1 MEMADIDACR
11 AECSIKSTTS
21 AITLANRWDHLL
33 ARWGVRRNQHLV
45 EPGLYALGDPTSDSP
60 VFVTANY
67 TLSFDAL
74 RSALAGING
83 YIMVLDTK
91 GINVWCA
98 AGKGTFGTDE
108 LVHRIEVTA
117 LHNVVSHRV
126 LILPQLGASGV
137 AAHECLKRSRFTVEY
152 GPVRAADLPEY
163 LKSHRARPEMR
174 RVCFNLSDRLV
185 LIPVDLV
192 HVVLPMVIAAV
203 LLYFVGGL
211 LASAGAVVAILA
223 GVVLFPILLPQLPT
237 SEFSVKGFILGG
249 LVSLPFVLRIL
260 LSTSDTALWLRALW
274 ALIFLL
280 AMPPVTAYLALN
292 FTGSTPFTSR
302 SGVRREIFAYS
313 PLMALMFGISIVL
326 LITFTIIRGWGG
338 A

>member
-1 MEMADIDACR
+1 MEMAHINADR
-11 AECSIKSTTS
+11 VQGPIKLAAST
-21 AITLANRWDHLL
+21 ITLANRWDHFL
-33 ARWGVRRNQHLV
+33 ARWGIKRYHHLV
-45 EPGLYALGDPTSDSP
+45 EPGLYALGNPTPESP

-74 RSALAGING
+74 RSALAGIEG
-83 YIMVLDTK
+83 YIMVLDTQ

-108 LVHRIEVTA
+108 LVHRIEATA
-117 LHNVVSHRV
+117 LHNVVSRRM
-126 LILPQLGASGV
+126 LILPQLSASGV
-137 AAHECLKRSRFTVEY
+137 AAHDVLKRSGFTVEY

-163 LKSHRARPEMR
+163 LKSHRATPEMR
-174 RVCFNLSDRLV
+174 RVCFNLADRLV
-185 LIPVDLV
+185 LIPVELV
-192 HVVLPMVIAAV
+192 QVLLRMVFAAV

-211 LASAGAVVAILA
+211 LASAGAVAAILA
-223 GVVLFPILLPQLPT
+223 GVVLFPFLLPQLPT
-237 SEFSVKGFILGG
+237 SDFSVKGFILGG
-249 LVSLPFVLRIL
+249 LVALPFVVRIL
-260 LSTSDTALWLRALW
+260 LGNPDTALWLRALW

-302 SGVRREIFAYS
+302 SGVRREIFAYT
-313 PLMALMFGISIVL
+313 PIMALMFGISIVL